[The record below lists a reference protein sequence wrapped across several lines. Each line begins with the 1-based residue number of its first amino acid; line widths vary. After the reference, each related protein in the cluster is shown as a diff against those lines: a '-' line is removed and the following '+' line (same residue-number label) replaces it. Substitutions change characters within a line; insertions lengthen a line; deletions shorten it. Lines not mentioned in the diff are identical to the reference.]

1 MPGDGF
7 PTAGDGAS
15 GRRTA
20 AARGLRPVSLL
31 VPKRA
36 PSDEILDGVVDPEA
50 AAESLA
56 DVERIHRVLGG
67 RWMLQRHLV
76 PLLLGL
82 PSSRPVLLD
91 LGAGNGHVGRAL
103 AGEMARRGRGLVTL
117 DLDRQLLHARLSARG
132 RSVAADALRL
142 PLADRSVDVVS
153 ATLLLHLLGA
163 PSVAQLLRESARV
176 ARVAVSALDLT
187 RHRIPLAVNAVLGLV
202 LHRSPIT
209 RLDGSASVRQ
219 AWTVPELRTIAERAL
234 PGARVSRAGP
244 FVQSL
249 LWVRR

>member
-1 MPGDGF
+1 M
-7 PTAGDGAS
+7 
-15 GRRTA
+15 
-20 AARGLRPVSLL
+20 SLL
-31 VPKRA
+31 VPRRA
-36 PSDEILDGVVDPEA
+36 PSDEILDGDVEPGA
-50 AAESLA
+50 AVESLA
-56 DVERIHRVLGG
+56 DVERVHRVLGG
-67 RWMLQRHLV
+67 RRLLRRHLV
-76 PLLLGL
+76 PVLLAV
-82 PSSRPVLLD
+82 PSPSPVLLD

-103 AGEMARRGRGLVTL
+103 ASELARRGRGLVTL
-117 DLDRQLLHARLSARG
+117 DLDRQLLHAHLSARG

-153 ATLLLHLLGA
+153 STLFLHHLDA

-187 RHRIPLAVNAVLGLV
+187 RHRVPLVVNAVLGML

-219 AWTVPELRTIAERAL
+219 AWTVPELRAIAERAL
-234 PGARVSRAGP
+234 PGARVFRAGP
-244 FVQSL
+244 FVQGL